1 MKLQQKPFLPKEFL
15 DARNEG
21 DGAGLRDDLLQQGV
35 DQLRPEVSKICNE
48 ITVDINNTL
57 DLFLR
62 EKSKGYATV
71 LILGGVSEAMD
82 AGLQDIR
89 LTMKKRKGFV
99 KYAMQ
104 VRRQDTTYGAK
115 FKSRSLHLCSTGAP
129 SCPPSPLARTFYM
142 IIPWIPTD

>member
-1 MKLQQKPFLPKEFL
+1 MHSTVMKSGKNQVQQ
-15 DARNEG
+15 
-21 DGAGLRDDLLQQGV
+21 
-35 DQLRPEVSKICNE
+35 
-48 ITVDINNTL
+48 L
-57 DLFLR
+57 DLFLLR

-104 VRRQDTTYGAK
+104 V
-115 FKSRSLHLCSTGAP
+115 
-129 SCPPSPLARTFYM
+129 
-142 IIPWIPTD
+142 I

>member
-1 MKLQQKPFLPKEFL
+1 MK
-15 DARNEG
+15 
-21 DGAGLRDDLLQQGV
+21 QG
-35 DQLRPEVSKICNE
+35 QH
-48 ITVDINNTL
+48 L
-57 DLFLR
+57 DLFLLR

-104 VRRQDTTYGAK
+104 VRGERTSPMMPNSDVNQCGRCLVC
-115 FKSRSLHLCSTGAP
+115 FVLGSCMPTG
-129 SCPPSPLARTFYM
+129 SKTKHTRGHT
-142 IIPWIPTD
+142 

>member
-1 MKLQQKPFLPKEFL
+1 MERKK
-15 DARNEG
+15 A
-21 DGAGLRDDLLQQGV
+21 
-35 DQLRPEVSKICNE
+35 
-48 ITVDINNTL
+48 NNFKL

-89 LTMKKRKGFV
+89 LTMKKRRGFV

-104 VRRQDTTYGAK
+104 VSRQNTT
-115 FKSRSLHLCSTGAP
+115 
-129 SCPPSPLARTFYM
+129 
-142 IIPWIPTD
+142 

>member
-1 MKLQQKPFLPKEFL
+1 MKYGMILGQQL
-15 DARNEG
+15 
-21 DGAGLRDDLLQQGV
+21 DLL
-35 DQLRPEVSKICNE
+35 
-48 ITVDINNTL
+48 
-57 DLFLR
+57 LR

-104 VRRQDTTYGAK
+104 VGEVPSFDAK
-115 FKSRSLHLCSTGAP
+115 F
-129 SCPPSPLARTFYM
+129 
-142 IIPWIPTD
+142 

>member
-1 MKLQQKPFLPKEFL
+1 MPST
-15 DARNEG
+15 A
-21 DGAGLRDDLLQQGV
+21 
-35 DQLRPEVSKICNE
+35 
-48 ITVDINNTL
+48 ITCQHL
-57 DLFLR
+57 DLFLLR

-115 FKSRSLHLCSTGAP
+115 FKSRSLLHVCSTGAP
-129 SCPPSPLARTFYM
+129 SCPPSPSARTFYM
-142 IIPWIPTD
+142 TTQ

>member
-1 MKLQQKPFLPKEFL
+1 MPST
-15 DARNEG
+15 A
-21 DGAGLRDDLLQQGV
+21 
-35 DQLRPEVSKICNE
+35 
-48 ITVDINNTL
+48 ITCQHL
-57 DLFLR
+57 DLFLLR

-104 VRRQDTTYGAK
+104 V
-115 FKSRSLHLCSTGAP
+115 
-129 SCPPSPLARTFYM
+129 
-142 IIPWIPTD
+142 I